1 MASYRDSAD
10 YYPYQYQ
17 EEEPLYQQYHYTHQH
32 PPPQVYRQSYDYMSA
47 PPSAPPTPRR
57 SAPRSQRTS
66 RSNTRSRSH
75 TAASSSAGSNE
86 SDTEFLSHTDHEHHP
101 VPVPRV
107 AGHEY
112 GPYAHLSRPAGLEME
127 RQYSDDSQK
136 YASSSGSHSSG
147 HAYVHPERQRART
160 GSIAARGGI
169 AYAATPY
176 TATPRT
182 AQQSYSPS
190 ISGQTFNSADLIKQP
205 GYSANTAMESHF
217 LYDTK
222 EAEPDDYMHNPTP
235 HDDIADKRSCTIL
248 SMRGFLNV
256 LALLLIMLAL
266 VGMFGAY
273 PIIDQITKLSGSY
286 HGAWNLGGTNSSGQ
300 VPAIPGL
307 PSLVDKDTPSS
318 AMSRTGFDGHD
329 YNLVFSDEFEED
341 GRTFWPGDDPYWE
354 AVDLHYWTTGDRE
367 WYDPD
372 AVTTRNGAM
381 EITITKESIH
391 DLEYRSGMVQSW
403 NKMCFQGG
411 YIEVRVQLPGSSQ
424 IGGFWPGAWT
434 MGNLVRAGY
443 GATSEG
449 VWPL

>member
-1 MASYRDSAD
+1 
-10 YYPYQYQ
+10 
-17 EEEPLYQQYHYTHQH
+17 
-32 PPPQVYRQSYDYMSA
+32 
-47 PPSAPPTPRR
+47 
-57 SAPRSQRTS
+57 
-66 RSNTRSRSH
+66 
-75 TAASSSAGSNE
+75 
-86 SDTEFLSHTDHEHHP
+86 
-101 VPVPRV
+101 
-107 AGHEY
+107 
-112 GPYAHLSRPAGLEME
+112 ME
-127 RQYSDDSQK
+127 RQYSDESQK
-136 YASSSGSHSSG
+136 YASSSGSQSSG
-147 HAYVHPERQRART
+147 HGYAHAYAEPVRPELQRLRT
-160 GSIAARGGI
+160 GSIAARGGA
-169 AYAATPY
+169 AYAASNY
-176 TATPRT
+176 AQTPRFGQPYYT
-182 AQQSYSPS
+182 PS
-190 ISGQTFNSADLIKQP
+190 VGGHSVSSVDLIRQP
-205 GYSANTAMESHF
+205 YYNANTAMESHF

-222 EAEPDDYMHNPTP
+222 DAEQDDYMHNPTP
-235 HDDIADKRSCTIL
+235 HDDIADKRTCTIL
-248 SMRGFLNV
+248 SMRGFLNA

-266 VGMFGAY
+266 IGMFGAY
-273 PIIDQITKLSGSY
+273 PIIDQITKLSNNY

-300 VPAIPGL
+300 VPAILGL
-307 PSLVDKDTPSS
+307 PSLVDKDSPRS
-318 AMSRTGFDGHD
+318 AMTRTGFDGKE

-434 MGNLVRAGY
+434 MGNLVRAGH